1 MTIDVKWRIE
11 NKMEKRKSFN
21 QRKSP
26 NVKQRIKM
34 ALSKAKTKPDK
45 QNDKKMTAQA

>member
-1 MTIDVKWRIE
+1 
-11 NKMEKRKSFN
+11 MEKRKNFN
-21 QRKSP
+21 QRKNP

-34 ALSKAKTKPDK
+34 ALSKAKTKLDK